1 MKTAWETRALVGKTA
16 ARTVERWFH
25 GCYFMPATRTG
36 KPLRLTAHMQMFF
49 TAQVTYVDAA
59 KGYKKKQRKYREGH
73 DQQTRKIVYDYRIS
87 ELA

>member
-59 KGYKKKQRKYREGH
+59 KGYKKNSENIGKDTTNRREKLCMTTG
-73 DQQTRKIVYDYRIS
+73 
-87 ELA
+87 